1 MKFQDLGLD
10 PQLVKAVEEI
20 GYEEPTDIQA
30 TAIPLIKEGRDIFG
44 QSSTG
49 SGKTAAF
56 GLPILEKIN
65 HQGRVQVL
73 VLVPTRELCE
83 QVASEFVKFAK
94 YKPTKILAVYGGV
107 SISKQ
112 INNLR
117 NTDVVIGTPGRVLDH
132 IARRTLDLKNVKFLV
147 LDEADKMFDMGF
159 VKAIKRII
167 QYVPNDRQTLLF
179 SATISSEIIHLAKSY
194 MRNPEKIKT
203 DSYIQKGQLAQTYH
217 NVTVSDKF
225 SLLVHL
231 LALEKPTVA
240 VVFCATRKRVNSVEK
255 NLKKY
260 MNVLAIHGGLTQSK
274 RTSIMDL
281 VKKGEVNVLVATD
294 VAARGIDIKT
304 VTHVFNY
311 DVPKTSKDYVHRIGR
326 TARAGETGKA
336 ITLLCPEDHEN
347 FRHVLVDS
355 EIDVAENQDFRRL
368 QFEVI
373 RTDRQ
378 RFNHRR
384 FSGNRNSSNGRGSS
398 RHSNSGQRRWR

>member
-1 MKFQDLGLD
+1 MKFQELGLN

-20 GYEEPTDIQA
+20 GYEEPTDIQIK
-30 TAIPLIKEGRDIFG
+30 TIPIIREGRDVFG

-65 HQGRVQVL
+65 HQGHVQVL

-83 QVASEFVKFAK
+83 QVAHEFVKFSK
-94 YKPTKILAVYGGV
+94 YKPVKILAVYGGV
-107 SISKQ
+107 GIGQQ
-112 INNLR
+112 IKHLS
-117 NTDVVIGTPGRVLDH
+117 NTDIVIGTPGRILDH
-132 IARRTLDLKNVKFLV
+132 IDRGTLNLKNVKFLV

-159 VKAIKRII
+159 VNDIRKIIK
-167 QYVPNDRQTLLF
+167 YVPKDRQTLLF
-179 SATISSEIIHLAKSY
+179 SATISSDIIHLAKNY
-194 MRNPEKIKT
+194 MRNPDKIKT
-203 DSYIQKGQLAQTYH
+203 ESYVQKGQLGQTYY
-217 NVTVSDKF
+217 NVTAGDKF

-231 LALEKPTVA
+231 LAREKPTVA
-240 VVFCATRKRVNSVEK
+240 IVFCATRKRVNLVEK

-260 MNVLAIHGGLTQSK
+260 ISVLAIHGGLTQSK
-274 RTSIMDL
+274 RNSIMEL

-294 VAARGIDIKT
+294 VAARGIDIRT

-311 DVPKTSKDYVHRIGR
+311 DVPKISKDYTHRIGR

-347 FRHVLVDS
+347 FRQVLKDS
-355 EIDVAENQDFRRL
+355 DIDVAEKEDFQRL

-373 RTDRQ
+373 RTDRP

-384 FSGNRNSSNGRGSS
+384 FSNNRGPA
-398 RHSNSGQRRWR
+398 RHSNNRRWR

>member
-30 TAIPLIKEGRDIFG
+30 TTIPLIRAGRDVFG

-56 GLPILEKIN
+56 GLPILERIQHK
-65 HQGRVQVL
+65 GRIQVL

-83 QVASEFVKFAK
+83 QVAQEFVKFSK
-94 YKPTKILAVYGGV
+94 YKSVKILAVYGGV
-107 SISKQ
+107 GIGQQ
-112 INNLR
+112 IKHLS
-117 NTDVVIGTPGRVLDH
+117 NTDIVIGTPGRILDH
-132 IARRTLDLKNVKFLV
+132 IDRGTLNLKNVKFLV

-159 VKAIKRII
+159 VNDIRKIIK
-167 QYVPNDRQTLLF
+167 YVPKDRQTLLF
-179 SATISSEIIHLAKSY
+179 SATISSDIIHLAKNY
-194 MRNPEKIKT
+194 MRNPDKIKT
-203 DSYIQKGQLAQTYH
+203 ESYVQKGQLGQTYY
-217 NVTVSDKF
+217 NVTAGDKF

-231 LALEKPTVA
+231 LAREKPTVA
-240 VVFCATRKRVNSVEK
+240 IVFCATRKRVNLVEK

-260 MNVLAIHGGLTQSK
+260 ISVLAIHGGLTQSK
-274 RTSIMDL
+274 RNSIMDL

-294 VAARGIDIKT
+294 VAARGIDIRT

-311 DVPKTSKDYVHRIGR
+311 DVPKISKDYTHRIGR

-347 FRHVLVDS
+347 FRQVLKDS
-355 EIDVAENQDFRRL
+355 DIDVAEKEDFQRL

-373 RTDRQ
+373 RTDRP

-384 FSGNRNSSNGRGSS
+384 FSNNRGPA
-398 RHSNSGQRRWR
+398 RHSNNRRWR

>member
-1 MKFQDLGLD
+1 MKFQELGLN

-30 TAIPLIKEGRDIFG
+30 KTIPLIREGRDVFG

-56 GLPILEKIN
+56 GLPILEKIH

-83 QVASEFVKFAK
+83 QVAHEFMKFSK
-94 YKPTKILAVYGGV
+94 YKPVKILAVYGGV
-107 SISKQ
+107 GIGQQ
-112 INNLR
+112 IKNLKD
-117 NTDVVIGTPGRVLDH
+117 TDVVIGTPGRILDH
-132 IARRTLDLKNVKFLV
+132 INRRTLDLQNIKFLV

-159 VKAIKRII
+159 VRDIRKII
-167 QYVPNDRQTLLF
+167 QYVPKARQTLLF
-179 SATISSEIIHLAKSY
+179 SATISSDIIHLAKNY
-194 MRNPEKIKT
+194 MVNPEKVKAEE
-203 DSYIQKGQLAQTYH
+203 YVQTGKLKQIYH
-217 NVTVSDKF
+217 NVTVGDKF

-231 LALEKPTVA
+231 LAQEKPTVA

-260 MNVLAIHGGLTQSK
+260 TSVLAIHGGLTQSK
-274 RTSIMDL
+274 RNSIMDL
-281 VKKGEVNVLVATD
+281 VKSGEVNVLVATD

-347 FRHVLVDS
+347 FRHVLADS
-355 EIDVAENQDFRRL
+355 DIDVAEQQDFQRL

-384 FSGNRNSSNGRGSS
+384 FSNNRGSA
-398 RHSNSGQRRWR
+398 RHSNNRRWR

>member
-1 MKFQDLGLD
+1 MKFQELGLN

-20 GYEEPTDIQA
+20 GYEEPTDIQIK
-30 TAIPLIKEGRDIFG
+30 TIPIIREGRDVFG

-65 HQGRVQVL
+65 HQGHVQVL

-83 QVASEFVKFAK
+83 QVAHEFVKFSK
-94 YKPTKILAVYGGV
+94 YKPVKILAVYGGV
-107 SISKQ
+107 GIGQQ
-112 INNLR
+112 IKHLS
-117 NTDVVIGTPGRVLDH
+117 NTDIVIGTPGRILDH
-132 IARRTLDLKNVKFLV
+132 IDRGTLNLKNVKFLV

-159 VKAIKRII
+159 VNDIRKIIK
-167 QYVPNDRQTLLF
+167 YVPKDRQTLLF
-179 SATISSEIIHLAKSY
+179 SATISSDIIHLAKNY
-194 MRNPEKIKT
+194 MRNPDKIKT
-203 DSYIQKGQLAQTYH
+203 ESYVQKGQLGQTYY
-217 NVTVSDKF
+217 NVTAGDKF

-231 LALEKPTVA
+231 LAREKPTVA
-240 VVFCATRKRVNSVEK
+240 IVFCATRKRVNLVEK

-260 MNVLAIHGGLTQSK
+260 ISVLAIHGGLTQSK
-274 RTSIMDL
+274 RNSIMEL

-294 VAARGIDIKT
+294 VAARGIDIRT

-311 DVPKTSKDYVHRIGR
+311 DVPKISKDYTHRIGR

-347 FRHVLVDS
+347 FRQVLKDS
-355 EIDVAENQDFRRL
+355 DIDVAEKQDFQRL

-373 RTDRQ
+373 RTDRP

-384 FSGNRNSSNGRGSS
+384 FSNNRGPA
-398 RHSNSGQRRWR
+398 RHSNNRRWR

>member
-1 MKFQDLGLD
+1 MKFQELGLN

-20 GYEEPTDIQA
+20 GYEEPTDIQIK
-30 TAIPLIKEGRDIFG
+30 TIPIIREGRDVFG

-65 HQGRVQVL
+65 HQGHVQVL

-83 QVASEFVKFAK
+83 QVAHEFVKFSK
-94 YKPTKILAVYGGV
+94 YKPVKILAVYGGV
-107 SISKQ
+107 GIGQQ
-112 INNLR
+112 IKHLS
-117 NTDVVIGTPGRVLDH
+117 NTDIVIGTPGRILDH
-132 IARRTLDLKNVKFLV
+132 IDRGTLNLKNVKFLV

-159 VKAIKRII
+159 VNDIRKIIK
-167 QYVPNDRQTLLF
+167 YVPKDRQTLLF
-179 SATISSEIIHLAKSY
+179 SATISSDIIHLAKNY
-194 MRNPEKIKT
+194 MKNPEKIKAE
-203 DSYIQKGQLAQTYH
+203 SYIQKGQLTQKGQLGQTYY
-217 NVTVSDKF
+217 NVTAGDKF

-231 LALEKPTVA
+231 LAREKPTVA
-240 VVFCATRKRVNSVEK
+240 IVFCATRKRVNLVEK

-260 MNVLAIHGGLTQSK
+260 ISVLAIHGGLTQSK
-274 RTSIMDL
+274 RNSIMDL

-294 VAARGIDIKT
+294 VAARGIDIRT

-311 DVPKTSKDYVHRIGR
+311 DVPKISKDYTHRIGR

-347 FRHVLVDS
+347 FRQVLKDS
-355 EIDVAENQDFRRL
+355 DIDVAEKEDFQRL

-373 RTDRQ
+373 RTDRP

-384 FSGNRNSSNGRGSS
+384 FSNNRGPA
-398 RHSNSGQRRWR
+398 RHSNNRRWR

>member
-1 MKFQDLGLD
+1 MKFQELGLN

-20 GYEEPTDIQA
+20 GYEEPTDIQIK
-30 TAIPLIKEGRDIFG
+30 TIPIIREGRDVFG

-65 HQGRVQVL
+65 HQGHVQVL

-83 QVASEFVKFAK
+83 QVAHEFVKFSK
-94 YKPTKILAVYGGV
+94 YKPVKILAVYGGV
-107 SISKQ
+107 GIGQQ
-112 INNLR
+112 IKHLS
-117 NTDVVIGTPGRVLDH
+117 NTDIVIGTPGRILDH
-132 IARRTLDLKNVKFLV
+132 IDRGTLNLKNVKFLV

-159 VKAIKRII
+159 VNDIRKIIK
-167 QYVPNDRQTLLF
+167 YVPKDRQTLLF
-179 SATISSEIIHLAKSY
+179 SATISSDIIHLAKNY
-194 MRNPEKIKT
+194 MRNPDKIKT
-203 DSYIQKGQLAQTYH
+203 ESYVQKGQLGQTYY
-217 NVTVSDKF
+217 NVTAGDKF

-231 LALEKPTVA
+231 LAREKPTVA
-240 VVFCATRKRVNSVEK
+240 IVFCATRKRVNLVEK

-260 MNVLAIHGGLTQSK
+260 ISVLAIHGGLTQSK
-274 RTSIMDL
+274 RNSIMDL

-294 VAARGIDIKT
+294 VAARGIDIRT

-311 DVPKTSKDYVHRIGR
+311 DVPKISKDYTHRIGR

-347 FRHVLVDS
+347 FRQVLKDS
-355 EIDVAENQDFRRL
+355 DIDVAEKEDFQRL

-373 RTDRQ
+373 RTDRP

-384 FSGNRNSSNGRGSS
+384 FSNNRGPA
-398 RHSNSGQRRWR
+398 RHSNNRRWR

>member
-1 MKFQDLGLD
+1 MKFQELGLN

-20 GYEEPTDIQA
+20 GYEEPTDIQIK
-30 TAIPLIKEGRDIFG
+30 TIPIIREGRDVFG

-65 HQGRVQVL
+65 HQGHVQVL

-83 QVASEFVKFAK
+83 QVAHEFVKFSK
-94 YKPTKILAVYGGV
+94 YKPVKILAVYGGV
-107 SISKQ
+107 GIGQQ
-112 INNLR
+112 IKHLS
-117 NTDVVIGTPGRVLDH
+117 NTDIVIGTPGRILDH
-132 IARRTLDLKNVKFLV
+132 IDRGTLNLKNVKFLV

-159 VKAIKRII
+159 VNDIRKIIK
-167 QYVPNDRQTLLF
+167 YVPKDRQTLLF
-179 SATISSEIIHLAKSY
+179 SATISSDIIHLAKNY
-194 MRNPEKIKT
+194 MRNPDKIKT
-203 DSYIQKGQLAQTYH
+203 ESYVQKGQLGQTYY
-217 NVTVSDKF
+217 NVTAGDKF

-231 LALEKPTVA
+231 LAREKPTVA
-240 VVFCATRKRVNSVEK
+240 IVFCATRKRVNLVEK

-260 MNVLAIHGGLTQSK
+260 ISVLAIHGGLTQSK
-274 RTSIMDL
+274 RNSIMDL

-294 VAARGIDIKT
+294 VAARGIDIRT

-311 DVPKTSKDYVHRIGR
+311 DVPKISKDYTHRIGR

-347 FRHVLVDS
+347 FRQVLKDS
-355 EIDVAENQDFRRL
+355 DIDVAEKQDFQRL

-373 RTDRQ
+373 RTDRP

-384 FSGNRNSSNGRGSS
+384 FSNNRGPA
-398 RHSNSGQRRWR
+398 RHSNNRRWR

>member
-1 MKFQDLGLD
+1 MKFQELGLN

-30 TAIPLIKEGRDIFG
+30 TTIPLIRAGRDVFG

-56 GLPILEKIN
+56 GLPILERIQHK
-65 HQGRVQVL
+65 GRIQVL

-83 QVASEFVKFAK
+83 QVAQEFVKFSK
-94 YKPTKILAVYGGV
+94 YKSVKILAVYGGV
-107 SISKQ
+107 GIGQQ
-112 INNLR
+112 IKNLKD
-117 NTDVVIGTPGRVLDH
+117 TDVVIGTPGRILDH
-132 IARRTLDLKNVKFLV
+132 INRRTLDLQNIKFLV

-159 VKAIKRII
+159 VRDIRKII
-167 QYVPNDRQTLLF
+167 QYVPKARQTLLF
-179 SATISSEIIHLAKSY
+179 SATISSDIIHLAKNY
-194 MRNPEKIKT
+194 MVNPEKVKAEE
-203 DSYIQKGQLAQTYH
+203 YVQTGKLKQIYH
-217 NVTVSDKF
+217 NVTVGDKF

-231 LALEKPTVA
+231 LAQEKPTVA

-260 MNVLAIHGGLTQSK
+260 TSVLAIHGGLTQSK
-274 RTSIMDL
+274 RNSIMDL
-281 VKKGEVNVLVATD
+281 VKSGEVNVLVATD

-347 FRHVLVDS
+347 FRHVLADS
-355 EIDVAENQDFRRL
+355 DIDVAEQQDFQRL

-384 FSGNRNSSNGRGSS
+384 FSNNRGSA
-398 RHSNSGQRRWR
+398 RHSNNRRWR

>member
-30 TAIPLIKEGRDIFG
+30 TTIPLIRAGRDVFG

-56 GLPILEKIN
+56 GLPILERIQHK
-65 HQGRVQVL
+65 GRIQVL

-83 QVASEFVKFAK
+83 QVAQEFVKFSK
-94 YKPTKILAVYGGV
+94 YKSVKILAVYGGV
-107 SISKQ
+107 GIGQQ
-112 INNLR
+112 IKNLKD
-117 NTDVVIGTPGRVLDH
+117 TDVVIGTPGRILDH
-132 IARRTLDLKNVKFLV
+132 INRRTLDLQNIKFLV

-159 VKAIKRII
+159 VRDIRKII
-167 QYVPNDRQTLLF
+167 QYVPKARQTLLF
-179 SATISSEIIHLAKSY
+179 SATISSDIIHLANNY
-194 MRNPEKIKT
+194 MVNPEKVKAEE
-203 DSYIQKGQLAQTYH
+203 YVQTGKLKQIYH
-217 NVTVSDKF
+217 NVTVGDKF

-231 LALEKPTVA
+231 LAQEKPTVA

-260 MNVLAIHGGLTQSK
+260 TSVLAIHGGLTQSK
-274 RTSIMDL
+274 RNSIMDL
-281 VKKGEVNVLVATD
+281 VKSGEVNVLVATD

-347 FRHVLVDS
+347 FRHVLADS
-355 EIDVAENQDFRRL
+355 DIDVAEQQDFQRL

-384 FSGNRNSSNGRGSS
+384 FSNNRGSA
-398 RHSNSGQRRWR
+398 RHSNNRRWR

>member
-1 MKFQDLGLD
+1 MKFQELGLN

-20 GYEEPTDIQA
+20 GYEEPTDIQIK
-30 TAIPLIKEGRDIFG
+30 TIPIIREGRDVFG

-83 QVASEFVKFAK
+83 QVAHEFMKFSK
-94 YKPTKILAVYGGV
+94 YKPVKILAVYGGV
-107 SISKQ
+107 GIGQQ
-112 INNLR
+112 IKHLS
-117 NTDVVIGTPGRVLDH
+117 NTDIVIGTPGRILDH
-132 IARRTLDLKNVKFLV
+132 IDRGTLNLRNVKFLV

-159 VKAIKRII
+159 VNDIRKIIK
-167 QYVPNDRQTLLF
+167 YVPKDRQTLLF
-179 SATISSEIIHLAKSY
+179 SATISSDIIHLAKNY
-194 MRNPEKIKT
+194 MKNPEKIRAE
-203 DSYIQKGQLAQTYH
+203 SYIQKGQLTQRYY
-217 NVTVSDKF
+217 NVTTGDKF

-231 LALEKPTVA
+231 LAQEKPTVA
-240 VVFCATRKRVNSVEK
+240 IVFCATRKRVNLVEK

-260 MNVLAIHGGLTQSK
+260 ISVLAIHGGLTQSK
-274 RTSIMDL
+274 RNSIMEL

-294 VAARGIDIKT
+294 VAARGIDIRT

-311 DVPKTSKDYVHRIGR
+311 DVPKISKDYTHRIGR

-347 FRHVLVDS
+347 FRQVLKDS
-355 EIDVAENQDFRRL
+355 DIDVAEKEDFQRL

-373 RTDRQ
+373 RTDRP

-384 FSGNRNSSNGRGSS
+384 FSNNRGPA
-398 RHSNSGQRRWR
+398 RHSNNRRWR

>member
-1 MKFQDLGLD
+1 MKFQELGLN

-20 GYEEPTDIQA
+20 GYEEPTDIQIK
-30 TAIPLIKEGRDIFG
+30 TIPIIREGRDVFG

-65 HQGRVQVL
+65 HQGHVQVL

-83 QVASEFVKFAK
+83 QVAHEFVKFSK
-94 YKPTKILAVYGGV
+94 YKPVKILAVYGGV
-107 SISKQ
+107 GIGQQ
-112 INNLR
+112 IKHLS
-117 NTDVVIGTPGRVLDH
+117 NTDIVIGTPGRILDH
-132 IARRTLDLKNVKFLV
+132 IDRGTLNLKNVKFLV

-159 VKAIKRII
+159 VNDIRKIIK
-167 QYVPNDRQTLLF
+167 YVPKDRQTLLF
-179 SATISSEIIHLAKSY
+179 SATISSDIIHLAKNY
-194 MRNPEKIKT
+194 MKNPEKIRAE
-203 DSYIQKGQLAQTYH
+203 SYIQKGQLTQRYY
-217 NVTVSDKF
+217 NVTTGDKF

-231 LALEKPTVA
+231 LAQEKPTVA
-240 VVFCATRKRVNSVEK
+240 IVFCATRKRVNLVEK

-260 MNVLAIHGGLTQSK
+260 ISVLAIHGGLTQSK
-274 RTSIMDL
+274 RNSIMEL

-294 VAARGIDIKT
+294 VAARGIDIRT

-311 DVPKTSKDYVHRIGR
+311 DVPKISKDYTHRIGR

-347 FRHVLVDS
+347 FRQVLKDS
-355 EIDVAENQDFRRL
+355 DIDVAEKEDFQRL

-373 RTDRQ
+373 RTDRP

-384 FSGNRNSSNGRGSS
+384 FSNNRGPA
-398 RHSNSGQRRWR
+398 RHSNNRRWR

>member
-30 TAIPLIKEGRDIFG
+30 TTIPLIRAGRDVFG

-56 GLPILEKIN
+56 GLPILERIQHK
-65 HQGRVQVL
+65 GRIQVL

-83 QVASEFVKFAK
+83 QVAQEFVKFSK
-94 YKPTKILAVYGGV
+94 YKSVKILAVYGGV
-107 SISKQ
+107 GIGQQ
-112 INNLR
+112 IKNLKD
-117 NTDVVIGTPGRVLDH
+117 TDVVIGTPGRILDH
-132 IARRTLDLKNVKFLV
+132 INRRTLDLQNIKFLV

-159 VKAIKRII
+159 VRDIRKII
-167 QYVPNDRQTLLF
+167 QYVPKARQTLLF
-179 SATISSEIIHLAKSY
+179 SATISSDIIHLAKNY
-194 MRNPEKIKT
+194 MVNPEKVKAEE
-203 DSYIQKGQLAQTYH
+203 YVQTGKLKQIYH
-217 NVTVSDKF
+217 NVTVGDKF

-231 LALEKPTVA
+231 LAQEKPTVA

-260 MNVLAIHGGLTQSK
+260 TSVLAIHGGLTQSK
-274 RTSIMDL
+274 RNSIMDL
-281 VKKGEVNVLVATD
+281 VKSGEVNVLVATD

-347 FRHVLVDS
+347 FRHVLADS
-355 EIDVAENQDFRRL
+355 DIDVAEQQDFQRL

-384 FSGNRNSSNGRGSS
+384 FSNNRGSA
-398 RHSNSGQRRWR
+398 RHSNNRRWR

>member
-1 MKFQDLGLD
+1 MKFQELGLN

-20 GYEEPTDIQA
+20 GYEEPTDIHIK
-30 TAIPLIKEGRDIFG
+30 TIPIIREGRDVFG

-65 HQGRVQVL
+65 HQGHVQVL

-83 QVASEFVKFAK
+83 QVAHEFVKFSK
-94 YKPTKILAVYGGV
+94 YKPVKILAVYGGV
-107 SISKQ
+107 GIGQQ
-112 INNLR
+112 IKHLS
-117 NTDVVIGTPGRVLDH
+117 NTDIVIGTPGRILDH
-132 IARRTLDLKNVKFLV
+132 IDRGTLNLRNVKFLV

-159 VKAIKRII
+159 VNDIRKIIK
-167 QYVPNDRQTLLF
+167 YVPKDMQTLLF
-179 SATISSEIIHLAKSY
+179 SATISSDIIHLAKNY
-194 MRNPEKIKT
+194 MKNPEKIKAE
-203 DSYIQKGQLAQTYH
+203 SYIQKGQLTQRYY
-217 NVTVSDKF
+217 NVTTGDKF

-231 LALEKPTVA
+231 LAREKPTVA
-240 VVFCATRKRVNSVEK
+240 IVFCATRKRVNLVEK

-260 MNVLAIHGGLTQSK
+260 ISVLAIHGGLTQSK
-274 RTSIMDL
+274 RNSIMEL

-294 VAARGIDIKT
+294 VAARGIDIRT

-311 DVPKTSKDYVHRIGR
+311 DVPKISKDYTHRIGR

-347 FRHVLVDS
+347 FRQVLKDS
-355 EIDVAENQDFRRL
+355 DIDVAEKQDFQRL

-373 RTDRQ
+373 RTDRP

-384 FSGNRNSSNGRGSS
+384 FSNNRGPA
-398 RHSNSGQRRWR
+398 RHSNNRRWR

>member
-1 MKFQDLGLD
+1 MKFQELGLN

-20 GYEEPTDIQA
+20 GYEEPTDIQIK
-30 TAIPLIKEGRDIFG
+30 TIPIIREGRDVFG

-65 HQGRVQVL
+65 HQGHVQVL

-83 QVASEFVKFAK
+83 QVAHEFVKFSK
-94 YKPTKILAVYGGV
+94 YKPVKILAVYGGV
-107 SISKQ
+107 GIGQQ
-112 INNLR
+112 IKHLS
-117 NTDVVIGTPGRVLDH
+117 NTDIVIGTPGRILDH
-132 IARRTLDLKNVKFLV
+132 IDRGTLNLRNVKFLV

-159 VKAIKRII
+159 VNDIRKIIK
-167 QYVPNDRQTLLF
+167 YVPKDRQTLLF
-179 SATISSEIIHLAKSY
+179 SATISSDIIHLAKNY
-194 MRNPEKIKT
+194 MKNPEKIKAE
-203 DSYIQKGQLAQTYH
+203 SYIQKGQLTQRYY
-217 NVTVSDKF
+217 NVTTGDKF

-231 LALEKPTVA
+231 LAQEKPTVA
-240 VVFCATRKRVNSVEK
+240 IVFCATRKRVNLVEK

-260 MNVLAIHGGLTQSK
+260 ISVLAIHGGLTQSK
-274 RTSIMDL
+274 RNSIMEL

-294 VAARGIDIKT
+294 VAARGIDIRT

-311 DVPKTSKDYVHRIGR
+311 DVPKISKDYTHRIGR

-347 FRHVLVDS
+347 FRQVLKDS
-355 EIDVAENQDFRRL
+355 DIDVAEKEDFQRL

-373 RTDRQ
+373 RTDRP

-384 FSGNRNSSNGRGSS
+384 FSNNRGPA
-398 RHSNSGQRRWR
+398 RHSNNRRWR